1 MKKYIKS
8 AIQSISDADIYTKIS
23 VAADPDTPPEILKE
37 LSSDSNTLV
46 KYLVSVNPN
55 MPEGTTTKISSL
67 ENVESDVTF
76 ELAIDFW
83 VYSDTSVD
91 ELNRLSGCVSDVI
104 KSCGYEVSH
113 CEVLEQD
120 EDEEDEGS
128 DIKYMTMVA
137 EFSGFDDDKG
147 LLSKFVQKA
156 VISTFRDNGY
166 EVSYSE
172 YF

>member
-8 AIQSISDADIYTKIS
+8 AIQSISEADIYTKIS
-23 VAADPDTPPEILKE
+23 VAGDPNTPPEVLSD
-37 LSSDSNTLV
+37 LSSDPNILV
-46 KYLVSVNPN
+46 RYLVSKNPN
-55 MPEGTTTKISSL
+55 TPEGTTTESFSL
-67 ENVESDVTF
+67 GDVESDVIL

-137 EFSGFDDDKG
+137 EFSGLDDDKG
-147 LLSKFVQKA
+147 LLSKCVQRS
-156 VISTFRDNGY
+156 VISTFRNNGY